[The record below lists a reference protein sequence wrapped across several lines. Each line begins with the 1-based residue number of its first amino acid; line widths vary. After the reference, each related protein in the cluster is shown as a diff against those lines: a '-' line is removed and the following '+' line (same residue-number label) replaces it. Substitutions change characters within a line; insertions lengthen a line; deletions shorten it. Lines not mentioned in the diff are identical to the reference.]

1 MIAKSV
7 TMGMVT
13 GWGRAN
19 TLAAIRQVRR
29 GCSSA
34 DASTVFIDQLSASR
48 VQPPRPWDMSAV
60 SEKWSPHTSQRK
72 RYCPSWGS
80 PPIAS
85 PDSRASPSAV
95 PGCAVSPTRE
105 STPRFISSAARRSA
119 WMRSSGER
127 NAWVDSSRHSAQD
140 MLLVAVPLQIDVG
153 TLNELGAPDAK
164 GLHDVPGDLLA
175 LMWRFAFLQHHLQ
188 LDERAKALDIVEMD
202 PRPVEEVKPALLA
215 NAP

>member
-127 NAWVDSSRHSAQD
+127 NVWVDSSRHSAQD
-140 MLLVAVPLQIDVG
+140 MLLAAVLLQIDVG
-153 TLNELGAPDAK
+153 TLNALGVPDAQ
-164 GLHDVPGDLLA
+164 GLHVVPGDLFA
-175 LMWRFAFLQHHLQ
+175 LMWRVTFVQDHFQ
-188 LDERAKALDIVEMD
+188 LDERAKGPHVVEVD
-202 PRPVEEVKPALLA
+202 PRAVDQ
-215 NAP
+215 